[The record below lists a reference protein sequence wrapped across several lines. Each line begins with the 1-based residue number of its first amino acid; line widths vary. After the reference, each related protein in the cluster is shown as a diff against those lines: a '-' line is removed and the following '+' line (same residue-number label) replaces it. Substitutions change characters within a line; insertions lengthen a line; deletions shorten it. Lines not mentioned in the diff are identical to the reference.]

1 MGCTPLH
8 NAAMNSH
15 LEVMTILIQAGA
27 SLDEKDN
34 DDVTPRQLLKEKDL
48 EQLEAI
54 GSEITYK
61 NWNGTTQKK

>member
-1 MGCTPLH
+1 
-8 NAAMNSH
+8 
-15 LEVMTILIQAGA
+15 MTILIQAGA